1 MLKIEFSPGV
11 GKLST
16 ISFRAVRSMLEMR
29 LDNNACDDMSSCKQ
43 RNSAETC
50 VRVCKFYWNE
60 FPQWLE
66 VFVHDI
72 VHVAQKYAIYNV
84 EVFSIS
90 TLLQASTVSKPWHS
104 AQPQIATQSISF
116 QKPSK
121 LRPWVIIR
129 NRFG

>member
-16 ISFRAVRSMLEMR
+16 ISFCAVRSMLELR
-29 LDNNACDDMSSCKQ
+29 LDNNVCDDMSSCKQ
-43 RNSAETC
+43 RNSADTC

-66 VFVHDI
+66 VFVNI
-72 VHVAQKYAIYNV
+72 HVAQKYAMYNV
-84 EVFSIS
+84 EVFSSS
-90 TLLQASTVSKPWHS
+90 TLLQASTVSKPWHF
-104 AQPQIATQSISF
+104 AQPPIATQSISF